1 MQDDCFQEKG
11 RIDKCCII
19 MNEITPGKTSRLPDT
34 VLPGKSTLLI
44 FNFPYLFMVGQN
56 G

>member
-1 MQDDCFQEKG
+1 MPLAVG
-11 RIDKCCII
+11 TTDKSCIL

-44 FNFPYLFMVGQN
+44 FNFPYLFMEGQS